1 MSTGADAAADAA
13 VRAVRAL
20 RGATSIEADTR
31 EAIIERVME
40 LLDAMVLR
48 NGFDHDD
55 VISAWFTGTPDIHSM
70 FPAEAARHFGWGD
83 VPLLCAQEL
92 DVTGAPRGIVRVLVH
107 LSTTRSRAE
116 LHHVYL
122 HRAKALRDD
131 LPE

>member
-1 MSTGADAAADAA
+1 MPADARS
-13 VRAVRAL
+13 VQAL
-20 RGATSIEADTR
+20 RGATSVEDDTR
-31 EAIIERVME
+31 EVITDRVKE
-40 LLDAMVLR
+40 LLAAMVER

-92 DVTGAPRGIVRVLVH
+92 DVAGAPPGIVRVLVH
-107 LSTTRSRAE
+107 LNTARTRAE

>member
-1 MSTGADAAADAA
+1 MPADA
-13 VRAVRAL
+13 RSVRAL
-20 RGATSIEADTR
+20 RGATSVESDTR
-31 EAIIERVME
+31 EAILERVQE
-40 LLDAMVLR
+40 LLAAMVER

-92 DVTGAPRGIVRVLVH
+92 DITGAPTGIVRVLVH
-107 LSTTRSRAE
+107 LHTDRSRDQ

>member
-1 MSTGADAAADAA
+1 MTGAD
-13 VRAVRAL
+13 RAVRAL
-20 RGATSIEADTR
+20 RGATSVDDDTR
-31 EAIIERVME
+31 EAISERVTE
-40 LLDAMVLR
+40 LLAAMVER

-55 VISAWFTGTPDIHSM
+55 VISAWFTGTPDIRSM
-70 FPAEAARHFGWGD
+70 FPAEAARRFGWGD

-92 DVTGAPRGIVRVLVH
+92 DVRGAPTGIIRVLVH
-107 LSTTRSRAE
+107 LSTPRTRSE

>member
-1 MSTGADAAADAA
+1 MPVDARS
-13 VRAVRAL
+13 VQAL
-20 RGATSIEADTR
+20 RGATSVEEDTR
-31 EAIIERVME
+31 EAITDRVEE
-40 LLDAMVLR
+40 LLAAMVER

-92 DVTGAPRGIVRVLVH
+92 DVAGAPQGIVRVLVH
-107 LSTTRSRAE
+107 LNTARTRAE

>member
-1 MSTGADAAADAA
+1 MTGAD
-13 VRAVRAL
+13 RAVRAL
-20 RGATSIEADTR
+20 RGATSIDADTR
-31 EAIIERVME
+31 ESITERVIE
-40 LLDAMVLR
+40 LLAAMVER

-70 FPAEAARHFGWGD
+70 FPAQAARHFGWGD

-92 DVTGAPRGIVRVLVH
+92 DVTDAPKGIVRVLVH
-107 LSTTRSRAE
+107 LSTDRSRAE

>member
-1 MSTGADAAADAA
+1 MPADT
-13 VRAVRAL
+13 RAVRAL
-20 RGATSIEADTR
+20 RGATSIDADTR
-31 EAIIERVME
+31 EAITERVEE
-40 LLDAMVLR
+40 LLAAMVEH

-55 VISAWFTGTPDIHSM
+55 VISAWFTGTPDIRSM
-70 FPAEAARHFGWGD
+70 FPAEAARRFGWGD

-92 DVTGAPRGIVRVLVH
+92 DVTGAPTGIVRVLVH
-107 LSTTRSRAE
+107 LSTERTRAE

>member
-1 MSTGADAAADAA
+1 MTGPD
-13 VRAVRAL
+13 RAVRAL
-20 RGATSIEADTR
+20 RGATSVEADTR
-31 EAIIERVME
+31 DAITERVAE
-40 LLDAMVLR
+40 LLAVMVER

-55 VISAWFTGTPDIHSM
+55 VISAWFTGTPDIHAM
-70 FPAEAARHFGWGD
+70 FPAEAARTFGWGD

-92 DVTGAPRGIVRVLVH
+92 DVAGAPAGIVRVLLH
-107 LSTTRSRAE
+107 LSTPRPRTE

>member
-1 MSTGADAAADAA
+1 MSADP
-13 VRAVRAL
+13 RAVRAL
-20 RGATSIEADTR
+20 RGATSIDDDSR
-31 EAIIERVME
+31 EGITERVIE
-40 LLDAMVLR
+40 LLGAMVER
-48 NGFDHDD
+48 NAFDHDD

-92 DVTGAPRGIVRVLVH
+92 DVTGAPQGIVRVLVH
-107 LSTTRSRAE
+107 LHTDRSRAE
-116 LHHVYL
+116 MHHVYL

>member
-1 MSTGADAAADAA
+1 MPADA
-13 VRAVRAL
+13 RSVRAL
-20 RGATSIEADTR
+20 RGATSVESDTR
-31 EAIIERVME
+31 EAILERVQE
-40 LLDAMVLR
+40 LLAAMVER
-48 NGFDHDD
+48 NSLDHDD
-55 VISAWFTGTPDIHSM
+55 VISAWVTRTPDIHSM

-92 DVTGAPRGIVRVLVH
+92 DITGAPTGIVRVLVH
-107 LSTTRSRAE
+107 LHTDRSRDQ